1 MPGTSLRDYGLSK
14 TLTLVKRSS
23 VALGTRTVGYYCYK
37 PDTNSRVYV
46 SERDSTE
53 HRYDGDDPWYD
64 FPFDCQGYGLSMELF
79 GRLTDAGVGAVYI
92 AETDT
97 GDVYNFGFDQFV
109 GGTPINVSG
118 EAETRGYEKDPQ
130 KVVPLTD
137 AVEVYGSA
145 YPEMYEPVG
154 GT

>member
-1 MPGTSLRDYGLSK
+1 MPRTSLRDYGLSK

-23 VALGTRTVGYYCYK
+23 VTLGRRTVGYYCYK
-37 PDTNSRVYV
+37 PDTDSRVYV

-53 HRYDGDDPWYD
+53 HRYDGDDKWYD

-79 GRLTDAGVGAVYI
+79 GRLADAGVGAVYI

-97 GDVYNFGFDQFV
+97 GDVYNFSIDQFIDGV
-109 GGTPINVSG
+109 AINVNG
-118 EAETRGYEKDPQ
+118 EKETRGYEKDPQ
-130 KVVPLTD
+130 KVVPVTA

-145 YPEMYEPVG
+145 YPGMYEPTAG
-154 GT
+154 R